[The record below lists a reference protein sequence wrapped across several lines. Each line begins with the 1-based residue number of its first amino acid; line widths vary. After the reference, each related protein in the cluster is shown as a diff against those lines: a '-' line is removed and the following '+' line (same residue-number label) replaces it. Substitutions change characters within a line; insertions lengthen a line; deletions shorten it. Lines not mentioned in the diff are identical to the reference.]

1 MIITVVLVVLVLAA
15 VGYVLVSRMQGRPV
29 NTRRLLVLPAVLT
42 AVGALQLAGA
52 MSTGFRPVDA
62 GLLAVGMLAAAG
74 LGAARGATVAVFVRD
89 GRLWLQYRP
98 STLMLW
104 AATVAVRVG
113 LTLLA
118 HTTAAAVAASGPAL
132 LLTVGITLFAEGAVI
147 AGRAYPTGRPVVA
160 GSVAEKH
167 TALH

>member
-1 MIITVVLVVLVLAA
+1 MIITVVLAVLVLAA

-52 MSTGFRPVDA
+52 MSAGFRPVDA
-62 GLLAVGMLAAAG
+62 GLLAVGLLAAAG
-74 LGAARGATVAVFVRD
+74 LGVARGATVAVFARD
-89 GRLWLQYRP
+89 GRSWLQYRP
-98 STLMLW
+98 ATLMLW
-104 AATVAVRVG
+104 AQTVAVRVG

-132 LLTVGITLFAEGAVI
+132 LLTVGATLLAEGAVV
-147 AGRAYPTGRPVVA
+147 ARRAHPDGGRQWQARV
-160 GSVAEKH
+160 SDKH
-167 TALH
+167 ATVR

>member
-1 MIITVVLVVLVLAA
+1 
-15 VGYVLVSRMQGRPV
+15 
-29 NTRRLLVLPAVLT
+29 
-42 AVGALQLAGA
+42 
-52 MSTGFRPVDA
+52 VDA

-89 GRLWLQYRP
+89 GRSWLRYRP

-147 AGRAYPTGRPVVA
+147 AGRAYPTGGPVVA